1 MKFTITNSI
10 FTAIVSELHKICSNK
25 TLLPILSGIKIEANK
40 DGIVLTGG
48 NAEVFIEKKIPLHIN
63 GETVVEVHEVGSVV
77 VLSKHFMNLL
87 KKLPD
92 DIEISSDDMQLVHI
106 KSGTIV
112 TRMNGMAAGDYPNL
126 PEIKILHTVTVDF
139 TSLREVIKQTIFAVS
154 KSEAKPVLTGVHMEF
169 EKNKLICTAT
179 DSHRLSRKEIPI
191 TFNEGAHSV
200 VVPSKSLT
208 ELIHLKEISSAT
220 VHISIANHMIV
231 FATENTILYSVLIEG
246 NYPNT
251 QTLIPTEFV
260 TKITMNT
267 KTLIAGI
274 DRACVFS
281 EEWKHNN
288 VQLAL
293 LENDT
298 LKITTN
304 SAGIGVIEE
313 QQSISKVDGVPGVD
327 ITFDGRFFLE
337 ALRGIQEEQVNIS
350 FCGTMKPAVIEPEND
365 TSYVQLIS
373 PLRT

>member
-1 MKFTITNSI
+1 MKFTIKNSI
-10 FTAIVSELHKICSNK
+10 FTAIVTELHKICSNK

-40 DGIVLTGG
+40 DSVVLTGG
-48 NAEVFIEKKIPLHIN
+48 NAEVFIEKTIPLQIN

-112 TRMNGMAAGDYPNL
+112 TRMKGMAAVDYPKL
-126 PEIKILHTVTVDF
+126 PEIKVLHTVTVDF
-139 TSLREVIKQTIFAVS
+139 TLLREVIKQTIFAVS
-154 KSEAKPVLTGVHMEF
+154 KSEAKPVLTGVYMEF

-191 TFNEGAHSV
+191 NFNEGAYSV

-208 ELIHLKEISSAT
+208 ELFHLKDTSSST

-231 FATENTILYSVLIEG
+231 FSTENTILYSVLIEG

-251 QTLIPTEFV
+251 HSLIPTNFE
-260 TKITMNT
+260 TRITMNS
-267 KTLIAGI
+267 KALAAGI

-288 VQLAL
+288 VHLAL

-298 LKITTN
+298 LKITTT

-313 QQSISKVDGVPGVD
+313 HQKISKVDGVPT
-327 ITFDGRFFLE
+327 IEMTFDGRFFLE
-337 ALRGIQEEQVNIS
+337 ALKGIQEEQVTIS
-350 FCGTMKPAVIEPEND
+350 FCGTMKPAVIEPAND